1 MTRLLLVEDDQALA
15 RGVIA
20 LLRDSGYAVDHVT
33 NGNAAL
39 ETVDLEP
46 YSLVILD
53 IGLPDISG
61 FEVLTRMRRAGMRMP
76 ILILTARDALTDR
89 VSGLDRGAD
98 DYLLK
103 PFEPV
108 ELEARVRALVR
119 RGAGDPNPILKVGAL
134 TLDQSTG
141 NVRINDRPIDLRRRE
156 IAVLTSLAR
165 RAGQIVPKERIS
177 AEVFDYDD
185 QVGSNALELYIG
197 RLRKKLKPDGPK
209 IRMLRGVGYVLEQ
222 D

>member
-1 MTRLLLVEDDQALA
+1 VTRLLLVEDDHALA
-15 RGVIA
+15 RGVIT

-33 NGNAAL
+33 TGAAAL

-46 YSLVILD
+46 YNLVILD

-61 FEVLTRMRRAGMRMP
+61 FDVLTRMRRAGMRMP

-89 VSGLDRGAD
+89 VTGLDRGAD

-119 RGAGDPNPILKVGAL
+119 RGGGDPNPVIKVGAL
-134 TLDQSTG
+134 TLDQSSG
-141 NVRINDRPIDLRRRE
+141 EVRINDRPIDLRRRE

-165 RAGQIVPKERIS
+165 RAGKIVPKERIA

-185 QVGSNALELYIG
+185 QVGSNALELYIA
-197 RLRKKLKPDGPK
+197 RLRKKLKPDGPQ
-209 IRMLRGVGYVLEQ
+209 IRMQRGVGYVLEQ